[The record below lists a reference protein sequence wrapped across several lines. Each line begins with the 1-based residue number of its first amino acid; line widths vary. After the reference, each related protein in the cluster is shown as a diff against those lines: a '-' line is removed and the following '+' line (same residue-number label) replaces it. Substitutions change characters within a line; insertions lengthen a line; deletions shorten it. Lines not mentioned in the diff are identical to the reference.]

1 MGIVGALLGDI
12 AGSQYEFS
20 RLRPDNLDWKHC
32 ELFTKQCRATDD
44 SVMSI
49 ACKMAILENKIN
61 PNFEKWYRN
70 LGLKY
75 PRVGYG
81 GMFKQW
87 INDPSTGAYGSFGNG
102 SAMRVSAVTEFAKT
116 KEEVTD
122 WFNIEVWDKQAE
134 FAGEYIKKGR
144 QVVVDG
150 RISISKWTDQ
160 TGEEKERFLIIA
172 NNVRLLGSKRD
183 AEA

>member
-1 MGIVGALLGDI
+1 MNTAVLVG
-12 AGSQYEFS
+12 
-20 RLRPDNLDWKHC
+20 
-32 ELFTKQCRATDD
+32 
-44 SVMSI
+44 
-49 ACKMAILENKIN
+49 
-61 PNFEKWYRN
+61 
-70 LGLKY
+70 
-75 PRVGYG
+75 RVGRDAEIRYFESG
-81 GMFKQW
+81 KVKTTF
-87 INDPSTGAYGSFGNG
+87 SL
-102 SAMRVSAVTEFAKT
+102 AVGRWDSKT

-160 TGEEKERFLIIA
+160 SGEERERFLVIA

-183 AEA
+183 AE

>member
-1 MGIVGALLGDI
+1 MNTATGIGRLGQDAEIRYFESGKVKTTFSLAVG
-12 AGSQYEFS
+12 
-20 RLRPDNLDWKHC
+20 RW
-32 ELFTKQCRATDD
+32 D
-44 SVMSI
+44 S
-49 ACKMAILENKIN
+49 
-61 PNFEKWYRN
+61 
-70 LGLKY
+70 
-75 PRVGYG
+75 
-81 GMFKQW
+81 
-87 INDPSTGAYGSFGNG
+87 
-102 SAMRVSAVTEFAKT
+102 KT

-160 TGEEKERFLIIA
+160 AGEEKERFLVIA

-183 AEA
+183 AE